1 MMGVIGAS
9 GFIGTNFMDN
19 FPAAVP
25 ISREHLES
33 SQVIELDTLVIAA
46 PGARKYEINQNPEVD
61 RENIIRL
68 LEQITRS
75 IRTRRITLFST
86 IDVYKLPIEVN
97 EDSEIRTDLS
107 YGGNRALFEIEIRN
121 LAPVVNIRRLPG
133 LFGPGLKKN
142 LIFDLINNRQDQLS
156 NYSSESIFQY
166 IHIDEAIKLGVEES
180 LEQHEILNVVTPPIK
195 VSDIVSLPMNYEPK
209 SVSYNVMT
217 KHHSKNYFLEKT
229 DVIDAIQSFVSKQRV
244 QNAAQSD

>member
-9 GFIGTNFMDN
+9 GFIGTNFMGN
-19 FPAAVP
+19 FSAAVP
-25 ISREHLES
+25 ITREHLES

-46 PGARKYEINQNPEVD
+46 PGARKYEINQNPQGD
-61 RENIIRL
+61 RENIVRL
-68 LEQITRS
+68 LEQISRS
-75 IRTRRITLFST
+75 LRTRRITLFST
-86 IDVYKLPIEVN
+86 IDVYKVPIDVDE
-97 EDSEIRTDLS
+97 ESEIRTDLT
-107 YGGNRALFEIEIRN
+107 YGGNRAIFEIEIQK

-180 LEQHEILNVVTPPIK
+180 LEQYEILNVVTPPIK
-195 VSDIVSLPMNYEPK
+195 VSDIVGLPMSSEPK
-209 SVSYNVMT
+209 SVRYNVMT
-217 KHHSKNYFLEKT
+217 KYHPKNYFLEK
-229 DVIDAIQSFVSKQRV
+229 VM
-244 QNAAQSD
+244 